1 MNFLAV
7 LVALKLIL
15 LLTAEEVDVVP
26 KTLETEEVDTYLFS
40 LNFVKYFFQNSKFR
54 RQNFAIKTNRAC
66 WATFGHILNIRMKNN
81 SGDFVL
87 GKY

>member
-40 LNFVKYFFQNSKFR
+40 LNFAKTFFKIQNLGDK
-54 RQNFAIKTNRAC
+54 
-66 WATFGHILNIRMKNN
+66 ILQ
-81 SGDFVL
+81 
-87 GKY
+87 